1 MDENIKE
8 KESEIVVE
16 NKEGETSSIKIADDV
31 VSVIAG
37 KAVSEAPGVYAM
49 AGGFAGGISEVLS
62 GKKNLSKG
70 IKVEVGEKEAK
81 IDVNIIVEYGS
92 RIPDVAFDIQN
103 RVKAAV
109 EGMTGLKVVA
119 VNVHVQ
125 GVNTE
130 SVTDSEEEKEE
141 LLEVIMKAIDKIIL
155 CVFSTLILLGVV
167 LSSCLIFGW
176 LDLTSIYVIAL
187 NVITNQTI
195 CNVLIGINVFLLICS
210 IKGIFFIS
218 KTKEEKLSE
227 GILLQNEDG
236 KLLITKE
243 TITSIV
249 NSIVSGFD
257 SVKSSK
263 TYIDMDENND
273 LSVSLTIEVDEN
285 AVIKELSNN
294 IQIKVKDAIK
304 KSIDVD
310 VKSLDINVKDMVK
323 QEENA

>member
-1 MDENIKE
+1 
-8 KESEIVVE
+8 
-16 NKEGETSSIKIADDV
+16 
-31 VSVIAG
+31 
-37 KAVSEAPGVYAM
+37 
-49 AGGFAGGISEVLS
+49 
-62 GKKNLSKG
+62 
-70 IKVEVGEKEAK
+70 
-81 IDVNIIVEYGS
+81 
-92 RIPDVAFDIQN
+92 
-103 RVKAAV
+103 
-109 EGMTGLKVVA
+109 
-119 VNVHVQ
+119 
-125 GVNTE
+125 
-130 SVTDSEEEKEE
+130 
-141 LLEVIMKAIDKIIL
+141 MKAIDKIIL
-155 CVFSTLILLGVV
+155 CVFSTLVLLGVV

-176 LDLTSIYVIAL
+176 LDLTSIYVMTL
-187 NVITNQTI
+187 NIISNQTV
-195 CNVLIGINVFLLICS
+195 CNVLIGVNVVLLICS

-249 NSIVSGFD
+249 NSIVSGFE

-310 VKSLDINVKDMVK
+310 VKSLDINVKNMVK

>member
-1 MDENIKE
+1 
-8 KESEIVVE
+8 
-16 NKEGETSSIKIADDV
+16 
-31 VSVIAG
+31 
-37 KAVSEAPGVYAM
+37 
-49 AGGFAGGISEVLS
+49 
-62 GKKNLSKG
+62 
-70 IKVEVGEKEAK
+70 
-81 IDVNIIVEYGS
+81 
-92 RIPDVAFDIQN
+92 
-103 RVKAAV
+103 
-109 EGMTGLKVVA
+109 
-119 VNVHVQ
+119 
-125 GVNTE
+125 
-130 SVTDSEEEKEE
+130 
-141 LLEVIMKAIDKIIL
+141 MKAIDKIIL

-218 KTKEEKLSE
+218 KTKEEKLS
-227 GILLQNEDG
+227 EDG